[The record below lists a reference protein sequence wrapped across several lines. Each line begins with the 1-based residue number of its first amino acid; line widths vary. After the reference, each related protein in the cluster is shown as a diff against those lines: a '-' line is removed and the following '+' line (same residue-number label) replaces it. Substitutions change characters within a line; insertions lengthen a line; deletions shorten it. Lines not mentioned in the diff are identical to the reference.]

1 MENIL
6 IYISNYL
13 SLILLVFILVATKA
27 VASTAHPLA
36 SVSIDGRVVYQT
48 HIPAQ
53 DYRLSLANLKKI
65 NGQWVSDREEV
76 IHAEVFRRTIELS
89 SDYQVALE
97 TVISDL
103 EKQVKSLDS
112 RPLYSCDLMD
122 CGSSNAWANNR
133 FKVKQL
139 YGMDA
144 SQYYRVWEVKQNKQ
158 FYVLAAYVVQRGNQR
173 TYIQL
178 DTLKPL
184 DEAWEPLVASSE
196 EIYRTLK
203 DHGYWVFAH
212 AEVATSGYKVSEEY
226 AEHTVKAL
234 SKLFGKSI
242 AVVGHDY
249 SPARLDRQIQSA
261 ESHAKI
267 VAAAL
272 IEAGMPESRIE
283 VRGLGGLAPQGKQGS
298 AKVELVVIKK

>member
-1 MENIL
+1 MNK
-6 IYISNYL
+6 YL
-13 SLILLVFILVATKA
+13 RFISLIFVVVGTHS
-27 VASTAHPLA
+27 VASTANPLD
-36 SVSIDGRVVYQT
+36 VISIEGRVVYQT

-53 DYRLSLANLKKI
+53 EYRLSLANLKKI

-76 IHAEVFRRTIELS
+76 IHSEVFRRTIELS

-97 TVISDL
+97 TVIDDL
-103 EKQVKSLDS
+103 EKQVKSEDS
-112 RPLYSCDLMD
+112 RALYSCDLMD

-144 SQYYRVWEVKQNKQ
+144 SQYYRVWEVKHNKQ
-158 FYVLAAYVVQRGNQR
+158 FYVLVAYVVQRGNQR
-173 TYIQL
+173 TYVQL

-212 AEVATSGYKVSEEY
+212 AEVASSGYKVSEAY

-234 SKLFGKSI
+234 LKLFGKNV

-249 SPARLDRQIQSA
+249 SPVRLDNQIQSS
-261 ESHAKI
+261 ESYAKI

-272 IEAGMPESRIE
+272 IKAGMPESRIE
-283 VRGLGGLAPQGKQGS
+283 VRGVGGLAPQGKQGS